1 MTCEGQAVQG
11 FRGEGG
17 EKSSW
22 AEVSKCE
29 RVSLAGKVSYE
40 TLILKL
46 VGFGLELRREAS
58 CPPYWDEQK
67 QRHGQHG
74 PP

>member
-1 MTCEGQAVQG
+1 MY
-11 FRGEGG
+11 GG
-17 EKSSW
+17 REKVRSLL
-22 AEVSKCE
+22 V
-29 RVSLAGKVSYE
+29 RVSLAGKVSYK

-46 VGFGLELRREAS
+46 VGFGLELRRETS
-58 CPPYWDEQK
+58 CPPYWDKQK